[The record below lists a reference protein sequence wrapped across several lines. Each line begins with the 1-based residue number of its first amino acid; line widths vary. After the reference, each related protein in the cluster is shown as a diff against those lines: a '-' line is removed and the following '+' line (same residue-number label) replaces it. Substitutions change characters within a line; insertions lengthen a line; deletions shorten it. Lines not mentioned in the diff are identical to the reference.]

1 MIKYMLAF
9 RRNCSSPLKTKQNK
23 TTHMLSIVYKA
34 HQLARLSYEHTY
46 RGVGMYV
53 HKNVHRRANIH
64 ENMKNANFYEQ
75 TIFYLFPTN
84 N

>member
-1 MIKYMLAF
+1 MLAF

-23 TTHMLSIVYKA
+23 TTHMLSIVYEA

-46 RGVGMYV
+46 RGIGMYA
-53 HKNVHRRANIH
+53 HKNVHRMANIH

>member
-1 MIKYMLAF
+1 MH
-9 RRNCSSPLKTKQNK
+9 N
-23 TTHMLSIVYKA
+23 A

-46 RGVGMYV
+46 RGVGIYV
-53 HKNVHRRANIH
+53 HKNVHRKANIH
-64 ENMKNANFYEQ
+64 ENMKNANSYEQ

>member
-1 MIKYMLAF
+1 MH
-9 RRNCSSPLKTKQNK
+9 N
-23 TTHMLSIVYKA
+23 A

-46 RGVGMYV
+46 RGVGIYV
-53 HKNVHRRANIH
+53 HKNVHRKANIQ
-64 ENMKNANFYEQ
+64 ENMKNANSYEQ